1 MDSNLDHKK
10 DQRKISKK
18 LQLVNRE
25 GEVKK
30 KKKNFYFK
38 KIFSFN

>member
-30 KKKNFYFK
+30 KEFLFKKN
-38 KIFSFN
+38 IFI